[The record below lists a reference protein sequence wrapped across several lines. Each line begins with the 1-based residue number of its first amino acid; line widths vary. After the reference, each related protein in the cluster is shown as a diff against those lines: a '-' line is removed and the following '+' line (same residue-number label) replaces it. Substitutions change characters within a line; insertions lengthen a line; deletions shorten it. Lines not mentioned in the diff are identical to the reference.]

1 MSFDFMKAVEYDKLP
16 ARFKKLYKFEDMQRL
31 GYWLQR
37 KYDGCFVKAVVN
49 VEYGQCELYSRTG
62 EVVLSMDH
70 VKPALRKM
78 AEAMTPD
85 AQRVRHAWSDITIY
99 GEAWYEGEQFPTISG
114 DFRRQSNSPRLQF
127 VVNDA
132 VRGWDREA
140 PYTARHAAIYL
151 SGIPMHRPIDP
162 TPTAPVF
169 GAMTYRAGEWAGNA
183 AVFARLYQS
192 LGGYDGAILRNP
204 GTVYTPGLV
213 KHGEIIK
220 VKPLLSL
227 DLKVH
232 AIYAEQG
239 EKTGRTVYTIDVIYN
254 GVITRVGSGMPHD
267 RIDIPDIGRIAQ
279 IDCLGVTADGK
290 LREPRFIAARY
301 DKEEPDT

>member
-1 MSFDFMKAVEYDKLP
+1 MTFDFMKAVEYDKLP

-49 VEYGQCELYSRTG
+49 CATERCDLFSRTG
-62 EVVLSMDH
+62 EVVRSMDH
-70 VKPALRKM
+70 VKPALIEM
-78 AEAMTPD
+78 
-85 AQRVRHAWSDITIY
+85 QRHMRPSSIDHAWDNVTFY
-99 GEAWYEGEQFPTISG
+99 GEAWYEGAEFPTISG

-132 VRGWDREA
+132 VKEWDREA
-140 PYTARHAAIYL
+140 PYTARHAAIYM
-151 SGIPMHRPIDP
+151 SGIPMHVP
-162 TPTAPVF
+162 TAETPKAPVF
-169 GAMTYRAGEWAGNA
+169 GALTYRAGAWSGNA
-183 AVFARLYQS
+183 AVFARLWQAQ
-192 LGGYDGAILRNP
+192 GGYDGAILRNP

-232 AIYAEQG
+232 GIYTEQG
-239 EKTGRTVYTIDVIYN
+239 EKTGRTVYTIEVIYN
-254 GVITRVGSGMPHD
+254 GVVTRVGSGMPHD
-267 RIDIPDIGRIAQ
+267 RSDIPDIGRIAQ